1 MNEILLK
8 DRILEELSKR
18 AKDNE
23 ILKNTH
29 KIDRYKIKELID
41 ILFRLL
47 HAKSDNN
54 KLNDSSGIFSAMEK
68 RYIGS
73 FDNDGD
79 CKNSLEAYNKDIDAI
94 LKKIYSFI
102 DYKYQGPWGFR
113 RHLMVMLQGNE
124 FRENRKQTE
133 PYKYLAQVPSI
144 IDNDLVSRFSNPDTD
159 SSIYAEKI
167 VYGDSLH
174 KTYIYRNKQVHNLP
188 HLSRSKAYEM
198 FDTVTE
204 AYLCCVYY
212 FKDKLD
218 EKLPESDCKLR
229 NDLSENL
236 IAKWNQSIV
245 FPEESEVLLKDG
257 CINLEI
263 RGTSNRRRRGSR
275 TIARGTVREALED
288 ILRYRQALKV
298 LIGPPGSGKTSC
310 LAQFREFCIHEGKDV
325 SYFKLDS
332 FVEKQ
337 CRGYLER
344 EDGLDHLIHSMLDFM
359 GVPDVEKLEG
369 RILLLD
375 EFENIGLDGDTAGK
389 LLRKI
394 YDEWIG
400 VKSRIH
406 DLKIVI
412 ACRQNFLNVDSRN
425 RDSLS
430 FIDIAPVSSFSC
442 IKDIGEKLSWNC
454 FIEDAILGDYSP
466 LLGIP
471 QFGLQFFEKL
481 QSLEYSDEEV
491 ILKNDLFLLFY
502 DMTCDNG
509 MIQNKKYDQS
519 NRESSIYIE
528 NDIFD
533 LLNEFQREIAFYML
547 KEKSQDEDWIC
558 SIDEAKKIYSN
569 IYDILENEKRPYR
582 YGIDFEGKLT
592 KRDLDFN
599 YIVSAGLFRVDYEE
613 NTFDFL
619 HSDLGVFWYSDKLI
633 EILLP
638 EDKVCNHFDTIVQYL
653 SDIQLESINIK
664 EYFQMGIE
672 QFANSN
678 TANKNE
684 VFSIFDTIAE
694 TLIWVTLKGYKTVT
708 QREYEETV
716 ERKRLLKNDN
726 CLFVNC
732 LTLLNWTNEILGKDI
747 IWENYKERER
757 LNSAV
762 RNMIFIINANHLSQV
777 NDTERENGKIK
788 LSNMKLDQINLSRL
802 YLGDAEIESSELAG
816 AVFNECNLTYAC
828 FKNTTLQGA
837 LFTNIFATDL
847 KFYDSDLQKTDF
859 REAVIYDTQFINSEM
874 PAEESCINFSYAKLE
889 NVLFRAYNLK
899 NADFHNAELNR
910 VSFRESNLK
919 NSDFNHAILRKIDF
933 QEVDLTGVKGLESCV
948 FENIKM
954 NRSKL
959 SCNEDYVLQITKE
972 QFKNMVFDEIIIVDS
987 EGEEHIMKKE
997 DDIENTVFF
1006 YE

>member
-8 DRILEELSKR
+8 DEMLKELSKR
-18 AKDNE
+18 AEDNE
-23 ILKNTH
+23 ILTKNH
-29 KIDRYKIKELID
+29 KIDKYIIKELLD
-41 ILFRLL
+41 LLFRLL
-47 HAKSDNN
+47 HAESSDGD
-54 KLNDSSGIFSAMEK
+54 LNDSSGIFSAMEK
-68 RYIGS
+68 RYIGRL
-73 FDNDGD
+73 DEGD
-79 CKNSLEAYNKDIDAI
+79 CKNSLEAYNKAVDAI
-94 LKKIYSFI
+94 LKKIYSFT
-102 DYKYQGPWGFR
+102 DSGGKREWRFYR
-113 RHLMVMLQGNE
+113 NLRHMLQGN
-124 FRENRKQTE
+124 
-133 PYKYLAQVPSI
+133 
-144 IDNDLVSRFSNPDTD
+144 IDNDLLGVFSDPNTD

-212 FKDKLD
+212 FKDRLD
-218 EKLPESDCKLR
+218 KILPESNCKLQ

-236 IAKWNQSIV
+236 IAKWNHSIV
-245 FPEESEVLLKDG
+245 FPEKGKVLLRDG
-257 CINLEI
+257 CIDLEI
-263 RGTSNRRRRGSR
+263 RGTSIRKRRASR
-275 TIARGTVREALED
+275 TIVSGTVREALED
-288 ILRYRQALKV
+288 ILRRRQALKV

-337 CRGYLER
+337 RRGYLNKEG
-344 EDGLDHLIHSMLDFM
+344 GLDHLIHCMLDFM
-359 GVPDVEKLEG
+359 GVPDIEKLQG

-389 LLRKI
+389 LIRKI

-400 VKSRIH
+400 VKSRIN

-430 FIDIAPVSSFSC
+430 FIDIAPESSFSC
-442 IKDIGEKLSWNC
+442 IKDIGKKLSWNC
-454 FIEDAILGDYSP
+454 FIEDAVLKDYSS

-471 QFGLQFFEKL
+471 QFGLQFLEKL
-481 QSLEYSDEEV
+481 QSLKYSDEEV
-491 ILKNDLFLLFY
+491 TLKNDLFLLFY

-509 MIQNKKYDQS
+509 MIQSKKYDQS

-547 KEKSQDEDWIC
+547 KEKSRDEDWIC
-558 SIDEAKKIYSN
+558 SIDEAKKIYST
-569 IYDILENEKRPYR
+569 IYDTLGNEKRPYR
-582 YGIDFEGKLT
+582 YGLDFDGKLI

-633 EILLP
+633 EVLLP
-638 EDKVCNHFDTIVQYL
+638 EDKVCNLFETIVQYL

-672 QFANSN
+672 QFANSD
-678 TANKNE
+678 TASKNE

-694 TLIWVTLKGYKTVT
+694 TLIWVTLKEYKTVT
-708 QREYEETV
+708 QREYEEAV
-716 ERKRLLKNDN
+716 EREHLLKNDT

-747 IWENYKERER
+747 IWENYKDRKR
-757 LNSAV
+757 LNSAI
-762 RNMIFIINANHLSQV
+762 RNMISIINANYLNQV
-777 NDTERENGKIK
+777 NGTERENGKIK
-788 LSNMKLDQINLSRL
+788 LSNMKLDHINLSRL
-802 YLGDAEIESSELAG
+802 YLGDAEIENSELTE

-828 FKNTTLQGA
+828 FKNVILQNT
-837 LFTNIFATDL
+837 F
-847 KFYDSDLQKTDF
+847 
-859 REAVIYDTQFINSEM
+859 
-874 PAEESCINFSYAKLE
+874 
-889 NVLFRAYNLK
+889 
-899 NADFHNAELNR
+899 
-910 VSFRESNLK
+910 
-919 NSDFNHAILRKIDF
+919 
-933 QEVDLTGVKGLESCV
+933 
-948 FENIKM
+948 
-954 NRSKL
+954 
-959 SCNEDYVLQITKE
+959 LQIYLQQIWNFMILICKM
-972 QFKNMVFDEIIIVDS
+972 QIS
-987 EGEEHIMKKE
+987 ERQ
-997 DDIENTVFF
+997 
-1006 YE
+1006 